1 MRIGPKKRHVID
13 SLTLAKQVL
22 DSNVECDKL
31 EDIALICQER
41 RDHLKLHLDGYKKL
55 CIELEDAALQEGGQ
69 EWKKVCDEV
78 DEYFDLEYEVDSTV
92 SRLGSRLASIQEKLE
107 INLQVGA
114 SKTDA
119 SLVAD
124 KLKLEFQKLE
134 LQKQEMEF
142 KKLQWEKIRGHRKI
156 KNPICEFTKT

>member
-1 MRIGPKKRHVID
+1 M
-13 SLTLAKQVL
+13 
-22 DSNVECDKL
+22 
-31 EDIALICQER
+31 
-41 RDHLKLHLDGYKKL
+41 
-55 CIELEDAALQEGGQ
+55 EDAASQEGGQ

-92 SRLGSRLASIQEKLE
+92 SQLGSRLASIQEKLE

-134 LQKQEMEF
+134 LQKQEMEC
-142 KKLQWEKIRGHRKI
+142 KKLQWE
-156 KNPICEFTKT
+156 

>member
-1 MRIGPKKRHVID
+1 MTTQANHIQKRLGPKKRHVTD

-31 EDIALICQER
+31 EDSALICQER
-41 RDHLKLHLDGYKKL
+41 RDHLKLHLDSYKKL
-55 CIELEDAALQEGGQ
+55 CIELEDAASQEGGQ
-69 EWKKVCDEV
+69 EWKKVCDEA
-78 DEYFDLEYEVDSTV
+78 DDHFDLEYEADSAV
-92 SRLGSRLASIQEKLE
+92 SRLGSHLTSIQEKFE
-107 INLQVGA
+107 INLKVGA
-114 SKTDA
+114 SRTDA

-142 KKLQWEKIRGHRKI
+142 K
-156 KNPICEFTKT
+156 